1 MRETVTA
8 GTGSAVTLRLAS
20 ADDEPFL
27 RSLYAD
33 RRAPEL
39 AAVGWPPDQRQAFL
53 ELQFRAQQEGYG
65 AAFPRADHW
74 IVGDGTTPVG
84 RLLVDRRPHE
94 HRVVDLVIMTSW
106 RGRGIGRA
114 LMREVM
120 ADAAAAD
127 VPVTL
132 TVEAYDQRLVAWYRG
147 MGFSVVD
154 EGSVHL
160 GMVWHDR

>member
-1 MRETVTA
+1 MRP
-8 GTGSAVTLRLAS
+8 AS

-27 RSLYAD
+27 YSLYAD

-39 AAVGWPPDQRQAFL
+39 AAVGWLPAQRQAFL
-53 ELQFRAQQEGYG
+53 DLQFRAQREGYG
-65 AAFPRADHW
+65 AAFPQADHW
-74 IVGDGTTPVG
+74 IVEDGATPVG

-94 HRVVDLVIMTSW
+94 HRVVDLVILTAW
-106 RGRGIGRA
+106 RGRGIGGA

-120 ADAAAAD
+120 AEAAAAD
-127 VPVTL
+127 VPVAL
-132 TVEAYDQRLVAWYRG
+132 TVEAYDQRLVGWYRG

-160 GMVWHDR
+160 GMAWHGG